1 MSADPV
7 LVSMNFMGN
16 LHQTSTAINSLG
28 LAQYVLCMD
37 CGSSGSSTVVV
48 LRMPRDTAIL
58 LSEQGKISPHYKEKL
73 K

>member
-1 MSADPV
+1 MSADLV
-7 LVSMNFMGN
+7 LISENYGGN

-28 LAQYVLCMD
+28 LAQYVLTM
-37 CGSSGSSTVVV
+37 GYGGGGASVVV
-48 LRMPRDTAIL
+48 FRMPRDTAIL

>member
-1 MSADPV
+1 MSADLV
-7 LVSMNFMGN
+7 LISMNFMGN
-16 LHQTSTAINSLG
+16 LHQTSTAINSCG
-28 LAQYVLCMD
+28 LAQYVLCME
-37 CGSSGSSTVVV
+37 CGSGSSTVVV